1 VCNNSFSAPA
11 RARRSNAGCL
21 EEAIIGAEV
30 GHAGF
35 DLKLVAANEAD
46 LPSAVRVINRRPL
59 NLSCKPFANNDEDW
73 TFMSE
78 EGTRLTQNHL
88 PFRHGFC

>member
-1 VCNNSFSAPA
+1 MCNNSFSAPA

-30 GHAGF
+30 EHAGL

-59 NLSCKPFANNDEDW
+59 NLSCKLFANNDEDW

-78 EGTRLTQNHL
+78 EGTRLTQPHL

>member
-11 RARRSNAGCL
+11 RARRSDAGCI

-30 GHAGF
+30 EHAGL

-78 EGTRLTQNHL
+78 EGTRLTQPHL